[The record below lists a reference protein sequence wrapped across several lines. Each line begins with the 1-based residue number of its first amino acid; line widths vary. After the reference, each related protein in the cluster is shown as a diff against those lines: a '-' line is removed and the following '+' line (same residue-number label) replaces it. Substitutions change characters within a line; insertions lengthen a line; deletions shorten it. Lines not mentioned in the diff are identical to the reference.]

1 MRDLIA
7 RGHLL
12 DGDEVDAG
20 ELFGELLA
28 EAVPVDREEETAL
41 LGGSEGLDSGT
52 VGVART
58 ILDLKK
64 DGESVFFGD
73 DIDLAPLGCDVVRLD
88 NGISVTLE
96 VFDRD
101 ELCLV
106 AGGTFGIGHIIR
118 CLRYRC
124 L

>member
-20 ELFGELLA
+20 EFFGELLA
-28 EAVPVDREEETAL
+28 EAVPVDGEEEASFF
-41 LGGSEGLDSGT
+41 GGGEGLNSSSKFISGA
-52 VGVART
+52 V
-58 ILDLKK
+58 LDLKK
-64 DGESVFFGD
+64 DGEPVFFGD
-73 DIDLAPLGCDVVRLD
+73 DIDLTPLGCDVVRLD
-88 NGISVTLE
+88 DGISVTLE